1 MISDSTLLIFIPT
14 FLLVSFSPGFCMTLA
29 LTLGISQGLKRTFWM
44 MWGEL
49 LGVGIV
55 ATLAVLGVAH
65 LVLQYPIFMQVVKW
79 VGGAYIGWIGW
90 QLFQSKGQ
98 LAIAEHALT
107 SEPASRW
114 LLWRQGFI
122 TAVSNPKGW
131 AFHMALLPNFISAQA
146 PFWPQLL
153 LLLLIIL
160 FIEFLSLL
168 VYASGGQALRQLLL
182 KPERVSLM
190 NRVTGSLMLAVAI
203 WMIVG

>member
-1 MISDSTLLIFIPT
+1 
-14 FLLVSFSPGFCMTLA
+14 MTLA

-65 LVLQYPIFMQVVKW
+65 LVLQYPILMQVVKW
-79 VGGAYIGWIGW
+79 AGGAYIGWIGW

-131 AFHMALLPNFISAQA
+131 AFHMALLPNFISSQA
-146 PFWPQLL
+146 PFWPQLM

-168 VYASGGQALRQLLL
+168 VYASGGQALRQWLL

-190 NRVTGSLMLAVAI
+190 NRITGSLMLAVAI